1 VPANHRA
8 RSRLLGASLLVS
20 LALLV
25 ACASEEAAPSTPP
38 ATAAVSPTTTP
49 EPTTLLSGRV
59 GEDHRVL
66 AVKIDNTVNAH
77 PQSGVVAA
85 DLVYLEEVEY
95 GLTRL
100 LAVYSSRYPKVVG
113 PVRSARI
120 ADLELLR
127 QFGEP
132 AFAYSG
138 ANPRLVPL
146 LRDAPLLNVSDD
158 ISGEGYWRQDGRT
171 APWDLFADPGQLL
184 ARAPHADWA
193 RDVGF
198 TFSDDPPLGGSAA
211 RQVTVAWPGSS
222 ARFRW
227 DADQSRWR
235 LWADGQPAMATE
247 GPQLGGTTVIVQL
260 ADVYPSDYGDA
271 YGGVTPMTETVGR
284 GRALVLR
291 DGRVYRCRWA
301 RKTAEDGTTWTY
313 RGAEM
318 PMAPGQ
324 IWVALLDNDR
334 RPVVR

>member
-1 VPANHRA
+1 M
-8 RSRLLGASLLVS
+8 VS
-20 LALLV
+20 AL
-25 ACASEEAAPSTPP
+25 
-38 ATAAVSPTTTP
+38 ATAAVLAACAAEEPAPTAAPTVPAASPSPAP

-66 AVKIDNTVNAH
+66 AVKIDNTVNSH
-77 PQSGVVAA
+77 PQAGVVAA
-85 DLVYLEEVEY
+85 DIVYLEEVEY

-100 LAVYSSRYPKVVG
+100 MAVYSSRYPKVVG

-120 ADLELLR
+120 ADLEMLR
-127 QFGEP
+127 QYGEP

-138 ANPRLVPL
+138 ANPRLVPV
-146 LRDAPLLNVSDD
+146 LRAAPLYNVSDD
-158 ISGEGYWRQDGRT
+158 VSGEGYWRQDGRS
-171 APWDLFADPGQLL
+171 APWDLFADPEQLL
-184 ARAPHADWA
+184 ARAPHADRA
-193 RDVGF
+193 KDIGF
-198 TFSDDPPLGGSAA
+198 TFSDAAPLGGSMA

-227 DADQSRWR
+227 DADEARWR
-235 LWADGQPAMATE
+235 LWMDGQPAMATE
-247 GPQLGGTTVIVQL
+247 GPQLGATTVIVQL
-260 ADVYPSDYGDA
+260 VDVYPSEYGDA

-301 RKTAEDGTTWTY
+301 RKTAEEGTTWTY
-313 RGAEM
+313 RGSDM
-318 PMAPGQ
+318 PMSPGQ